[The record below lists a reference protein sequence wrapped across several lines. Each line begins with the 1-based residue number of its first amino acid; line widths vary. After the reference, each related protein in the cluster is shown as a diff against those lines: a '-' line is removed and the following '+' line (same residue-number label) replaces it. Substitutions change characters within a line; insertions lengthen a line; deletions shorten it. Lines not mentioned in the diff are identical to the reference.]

1 MEQLGL
7 AITGMHC
14 GACVRRVSAALEKV
28 QGVQV
33 RTVEVGSA
41 RVEYD
46 PSQANPAA
54 IMASIEKIGFSA
66 AAQNS

>member
-1 MEQLGL
+1 MKQLSL

-14 GACVRRVSAALEKV
+14 GACVRRVTAALEKV

-46 PSQANPAA
+46 PLQANPSA
-54 IMASIEKIGFSA
+54 ILASIEKIGFSA
-66 AAQNS
+66 AAQN